1 MKSELALKP
10 EQEWEQRKERV
21 GGAIDM
27 MVRVTE
33 EQLSRI
39 IPDLEAI
46 RDKRLYRHGDYKTFE
61 SFCEK
66 VVGVTYRRVNQMI
79 REHAVIGILGNNF
92 PKLTGRAVAELKDI
106 EPAAAVQ
113 IVEQAQASHPK
124 KRVTAAGIKRVRQSK
139 VSVIDAETGK
149 EESPAPRCP
158 CCGQDIKP
166 DQALKPWSPVDAPGV
181 HGQSITIAAESR

>member
-1 MKSELALKP
+1 VKSELALKP

-124 KRVTAAGIKRVRQSK
+124 RRVTAAGIKRVRQAR
-139 VSVIDAETGK
+139 VIDAATGEP
-149 EESPAPRCP
+149 EEEHRCP
-158 CCGQDIKP
+158 CCGQPVKRD
-166 DQALKPWSPVDAPGV
+166 AVLVPWPAVSA
-181 HGQSITIAAESR
+181 